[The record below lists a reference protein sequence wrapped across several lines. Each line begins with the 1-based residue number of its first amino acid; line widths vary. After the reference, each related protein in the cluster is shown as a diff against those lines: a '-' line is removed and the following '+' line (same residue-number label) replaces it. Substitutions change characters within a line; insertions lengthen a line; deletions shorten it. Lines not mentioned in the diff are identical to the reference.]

1 MIFSIIVPLV
11 VIPVNSNNPVTDT
24 ISILTFSPAS
34 AINDLQLVESA
45 GSSTTHYPILPILFL
60 VASTFLLIRFIY
72 NIWNIIGKTTIYKKI
87 EMGKLSLVL
96 TEENILPYSFFN
108 YIFINK
114 SDYEQGIIQKEL
126 LVHEEAHC
134 LQYHSIDIILL
145 ELIIIFF
152 WFNPFIWLFKK
163 AIILN
168 HEYCADS
175 KVLENNE
182 PLKYH
187 QLLVNIVLRNNSYN
201 LASNFKHPLIKN
213 RIIMMTKS
221 RPQNN
226 AIMRKIATIPLFL
239 FMAMTVT
246 FSQGNNQKDG
256 MIDFTGK
263 WVLNKLQSKS
273 LLTEV
278 ATSTINI
285 TQEKNSIT
293 MDINITPNDGNP
305 VNRTEKYVFNESIV
319 RKSTKGDNTAVLT
332 CTPAPDGQSF
342 SITDFASGLYN
353 GVEKEGKR
361 ISVYTLS
368 KDGKQLFIE
377 VNDILPE
384 GSITPESARHETMVY
399 DKAN

>member
-1 MIFSIIVPLV
+1 MIIPLV
-11 VIPVNSNNPVTDT
+11 VIPVNSSNPVTGT
-24 ISILTFSPAS
+24 ISILAFSPAS
-34 AINDLQLVESA
+34 SINDLQLVESA
-45 GSSTTHYPILPILFL
+45 GSSTTHYRILPILFL
-60 VASTFLLIRFIY
+60 VSSTFLLIRFIY
-72 NIWNIIGKTTIYKKI
+72 NIWNIIGKTTICKKI

-96 TEENILPYSFFN
+96 TEENILPYSFFK

-114 SDYEQGIIQKEL
+114 SYYEQGKIDKEL
-126 LVHEEAHC
+126 LIHEEAHC

-152 WFNPFIWLFKK
+152 WFNPFIWIFRN

-168 HEYCADS
+168 HEYCADN

-187 QLLVNIVLRNNSYN
+187 QLLVNAVIRNNSYN
-201 LASNFKHPLIKN
+201 LVSNFRHPLIKN

-239 FMAMTVT
+239 IMAMTVT
-246 FSQGNNQKDG
+246 FSQGNKQRDG

-285 TQEKNSIT
+285 TQGKNSIT

-319 RKSTKGDNTAVLT
+319 RKNTKGDKTTVLT

-342 SITDFASGLYN
+342 SITDAVSGLYN
-353 GVEKEGKR
+353 GIEKEGKR
-361 ISVYTLS
+361 ISVYNLS
-368 KDGKQLFIE
+368 NDGKQLIIK
-377 VNDILPE
+377 VDDILPE
-384 GSITPESARHETMVY
+384 GSITPESERHETRVY
-399 DKAN
+399 DKVN